1 MALLTFRVLSIPP
14 LAAHLNEPPLNPTH
28 STDIVPSSSWKIYI
42 DVNGGDDKVRI
53 EGTNIKNKRRQR
65 MEGKYEEREKE
76 ELKYKIN

>member
-53 EGTNIKNKRRQR
+53 ERINIKISGGREWRESIKRWKR
-65 MEGKYEEREKE
+65 KK
-76 ELKYKIN
+76 